1 MRKNKI
7 VIGLNYGDE
16 GKGLTTSFLC
26 SKSKNPI
33 VVRFNGGHQAG
44 HTVSH
49 EGKRHVFSSFGSGTL
64 QNVPT
69 YWSSYC
75 TFSPTAFLNE
85 LESLVAKSIK
95 VPDFYLD
102 PLCPIT
108 TPYDFYSN
116 REDSKNVSHGTVGVG
131 FGTTLKR
138 HENFYKLYAQDMF
151 YPEVFKAKLK
161 NIAKYYNMEDFD
173 IAPFLADVSII
184 TTTGI
189 VKLTDKRILLNYS
202 DVIFEGAQGVLLDM
216 DFGFFPNVTR
226 SNTTS
231 KNALEISED
240 SDNSNEIYYIT
251 RSYLTRHGAGFLPG
265 EKKLPLFNNELET
278 NVSHDF
284 QGNFRTAELDL
295 DLLNYSL
302 KCDSHFS
309 RGQNKNLVIT
319 CMDQYPIDV
328 ESLLEKLETKF
339 DKVFLSYGDSFDKIF
354 LWSNIKQNN

>member
-1 MRKNKI
+1 MNTSKI

-26 SKSKNPI
+26 SQSKNPI

-44 HTVSH
+44 HTVSF

-69 YWSSYC
+69 YWSKYC

-85 LESLVAKSIK
+85 LKFLIDKSIK
-95 VPDFYLD
+95 LPGFYLD

-116 REDSKNVSHGTVGVG
+116 RKDSQNVSHGTVGVG
-131 FGTTLKR
+131 FGSTLKR

-151 YPEVFKAKLK
+151 YPEVFKAKLE
-161 NIAKYYNMEDFD
+161 NIAKYYGMEDLEID
-173 IAPFLADVSII
+173 NFLEDAAIV
-184 TTTGI
+184 TTI
-189 VKLTDKRILLNYS
+189 VQLTNEKVLLNYS
-202 DVIFEGAQGVLLDM
+202 DAIFEGAQGVLLDM

-231 KNALEISED
+231 KNALEISPLH
-240 SDNSNEIYYIT
+240 SNEIYYIT

-265 EKKLPLFNNELET
+265 EKELPLINNELET
-278 NVSHDF
+278 NVSHDY
-284 QGNFRTAELDL
+284 QGNFRTADLDL

-309 RGQNKNLVIT
+309 EGQTKNLVIT

-328 ESLLEKLETKF
+328 EKLLEKLEIKF
-339 DKVFLSYGDSFDKIF
+339 NKVFVSYGDSLDKIQQF
-354 LWSNIKQNN
+354 K

>member
-1 MRKNKI
+1 MNTSKI

-26 SKSKNPI
+26 SQSKNPI
-33 VVRFNGGHQAG
+33 VARFNGGHQAG

-85 LESLVAKSIK
+85 LEHLVAKSIK

-151 YPEVFKAKLK
+151 YPEVFKEKLK

-173 IAPFLADVSII
+173 IAPFLADVAII
-184 TTTGI
+184 INTGI
-189 VKLTDKRILLNYS
+189 VKLTDKKVLLNYS

-231 KNALEISED
+231 KNALEISPLR
-240 SDNSNEIYYIT
+240 SNEIYYIT

-265 EKKLPLFNNELET
+265 EKELPLINNELET

-309 RGQNKNLVIT
+309 EGQNKNLVIT

-328 ESLLEKLETKF
+328 EKLLEKLEIKF
-339 DKVFLSYGDSFDKIF
+339 NKVFLSYGDSLDKI
-354 LWSNIKQNN
+354 KQLK